1 MHFSCFDSYYAS
13 VLSRSESQMDMML
26 DTDRMQF
33 DCPLCKRLSNL
44 LVPAPASLP
53 PPAPTPTPP
62 LTSASIPSHVNSNN
76 LTGTTANSSGLF
88 KANNGCR
95 KDGELCDCLNTG
107 GIDFM
112 GGVDYNPQLC
122 DLQCRPPEAR
132 KRKTEG
138 FTLSTDLPH
147 DSVPN
152 KSHRPETPNSAGLT
166 WREGTGANDTT
177 SSYETGGKT
186 AESSSS
192 NLIPLSD
199 LDKDR
204 DDGNSNSYSNSSNSS
219 SSISNSNVSSNKNID
234 DNVYSSRGGSNR
246 SSGRDDNKYEI
257 AEEREKE
264 SGKKSGID
272 NEILPAWVSWVNN
285 PVLVTR
291 VPVQSTGK

>member
-1 MHFSCFDSYYAS
+1 
-13 VLSRSESQMDMML
+13 MML

-53 PPAPTPTPP
+53 PPALTPTPT
-62 LTSASIPSHVNSNN
+62 LTAASIPSQVNPNN
-76 LTGTTANSSGLF
+76 LTGACANSSGLN
-88 KANNGCR
+88 KANNSCR
-95 KDGELCDCLNTG
+95 KDGILCDCLNTG
-107 GIDFM
+107 GTDYM
-112 GGVDYNPQLC
+112 MGVDYNPHLC
-122 DLQCRPPEAR
+122 DSQCRPPEVR

-166 WREGTGANDTT
+166 WREETGASDT
-177 SSYETGGKT
+177 SSSYDTGGKT

-192 NLIPLSD
+192 NLIPVSN
-199 LDKDR
+199 LDKGR
-204 DDGNSNSYSNSSNSS
+204 DDGNSNSNSSNSS

-234 DNVYSSRGGSNR
+234 DNFNSSRGGSNR

-257 AEEREKE
+257 AEEREKGR
-264 SGKKSGID
+264 GKEGGID
-272 NEILPAWVSWVNN
+272 HEILPAWVSWINN

>member
-1 MHFSCFDSYYAS
+1 M
-13 VLSRSESQMDMML
+13 
-26 DTDRMQF
+26 
-33 DCPLCKRLSNL
+33 K
-44 LVPAPASLP
+44 
-53 PPAPTPTPP
+53 
-62 LTSASIPSHVNSNN
+62 
-76 LTGTTANSSGLF
+76 
-88 KANNGCR
+88 
-95 KDGELCDCLNTG
+95 
-107 GIDFM
+107 
-112 GGVDYNPQLC
+112 GVDYNPNLC

-166 WREGTGANDTT
+166 WREGTAASDAS

-192 NLIPLSD
+192 NLIPLSN
-199 LDKDR
+199 LDR
-204 DDGNSNSYSNSSNSS
+204 DEGNSNSN
-219 SSISNSNVSSNKNID
+219 SSISNSNVSSNKNND
-234 DNVYSSRGGSNR
+234 DNINSSRGGSNR

-257 AEEREKE
+257 AEERGKE
-264 SGKKSGID
+264 GGID
-272 NEILPAWVSWVNN
+272 NEILPAWVSWINN